1 MRGRG
6 AEQVEYFPP
15 NFHPPYDTPEKR
27 EIIRDVLSKHW
38 HSPTL
43 TWKEAP
49 LEAPELLKL

>member
-1 MRGRG
+1 M
-6 AEQVEYFPP
+6 EYFPP